1 MESYNDENKFDPQL
15 IISMSSPDN
24 EITELLEKVIEF
36 LDNDSIWNQN
46 DFEEYLKTA
55 PDEILKNGYR
65 DPFLS
70 FIRVNAL
77 LTIRR
82 KKTIF
87 INPRQYRSRF
97 SDVLSLFERYR
108 FT

>member
-36 LDNDSIWNQN
+36 LNNDSIWNQN

-65 DPFLS
+65 DPFYLS
-70 FIRVNAL
+70 YELMHSSQSAE
-77 LTIRR
+77 
-82 KKTIF
+82 K
-87 INPRQYRSRF
+87 
-97 SDVLSLFERYR
+97 
-108 FT
+108 